1 MCVRAE
7 NPLCMR
13 VCACVR
19 ACMHACMCVCAEN
32 PLCVCMCVCVH
43 ENMHACM
50 YFIMLQMNS
59 YVYDCIAMSLIKK
72 KSSNSLCVPYFCI
85 LSAKLL
91 LGLSCCNDSITSLFI
106 VVTISYIK

>member
-1 MCVRAE
+1 
-7 NPLCMR
+7 
-13 VCACVR
+13 
-19 ACMHACMCVCAEN
+19 MHACVCVCVCAEN
-32 PLCVCMCVCVH
+32 PLCVCMCVCARVCVH

-59 YVYDCIAMSLIKK
+59 YVYDCIAMSLIKIK
-72 KSSNSLCVPYFCI
+72 NSSNSLCVPYFCI